1 LFGGRR
7 YGTNV
12 RMGALSEPSAVSRT
26 PVRVAI
32 VEDDPFQRTLA
43 ADLLGEAPDVRVVGA
58 HDSGEAALAA
68 LGDGAAADVAIVDLC
83 LPGIGGAEVT
93 RRLRALP
100 HPIEVVVL
108 TAHGERGQALEALKA
123 GASGYLLKGNPGE
136 LLGAV
141 RVAAAGGAAIA
152 PAIARY
158 LLDEVRV
165 PHPGPGRQSVPLR
178 ALGGAPAEAQEFSL
192 PPLPSADPSA
202 GDGRPALTRRER
214 EVLVLLAKGVTYE
227 DAARVLGISLGT
239 IQSHVKR
246 LYRKLEV
253 SSKAEAAAEAVRR
266 GIAWP

>member
-1 LFGGRR
+1 MESKR
-7 YGTNV
+7 
-12 RMGALSEPSAVSRT
+12 

-32 VEDDPFQRTLA
+32 VEDDPFQRALA
-43 ADLLGEAPDVRVVGA
+43 ADLLGEANDLEVVGA
-58 HDSGEAALAA
+58 FDTGEAALDAVAA
-68 LGDGAAADVAIVDLC
+68 GTAADVMIVDLC
-83 LPGIGGAEVT
+83 LPGIAGAEVT

-100 HPIEVVVL
+100 APPEVVVL
-108 TAHGERGQALEALKA
+108 TAHGDRAQALEALKA
-123 GASGYLLKGNPGE
+123 GASGYLLKGAPGD

-141 RVAAAGGAAIA
+141 RLAATGGAAIA

-158 LLDEVRV
+158 LLDEVQV
-165 PHPGPGRQSVPLR
+165 PHPVSGREAVPLR
-178 ALGGAPAEAQEFSL
+178 ALGGAADSRDFGGTTSE
-192 PPLPSADPSA
+192 PLGP
-202 GDGRPALTRRER
+202 GRPSLTRRER

-266 GIAWP
+266 GLAVP

>member
-1 LFGGRR
+1 M
-7 YGTNV
+7 V
-12 RMGALSEPSAVSRT
+12 SVSETAAFPRN

-32 VEDDPFQRTLA
+32 VEDDPFQRALA
-43 ADLLGEAPDVRVVGA
+43 ADLLGEAKDLELVGA
-58 HDSGEAALAA
+58 HETGEAALAA
-68 LGDGAAADVAIVDLC
+68 MAGGTAADVVVVDLC

-100 HPIEVVVL
+100 RPPEVVVL
-108 TAHGERGQALEALKA
+108 TAHGERAQALEALKA
-123 GASGYLLKGNPGE
+123 GASGYLLKGTPGD
-136 LLGAV
+136 LLNAV
-141 RVAAAGGAAIA
+141 RVAASGGAAIA
-152 PAIARY
+152 PGIARY

-165 PHPGPGRQSVPLR
+165 PHPEPGGQSMPLR
-178 ALGGAPAEAQEFSL
+178 SLGASSGDAG
-192 PPLPSADPSA
+192 ADPGLGS
-202 GDGRPALTRRER
+202 GRPALTRRER

-266 GIAWP
+266 GIANP